1 MIELQPI
8 IEQIAKVMNITTD
21 LAKQLIENFPSLVKE
36 YQIYYSLKHI
46 IEFTDIVAIISF
58 TILFVLMAIIG
69 INNFDEREEQK
80 VKVPYLKT
88 QIAILLVAI
97 VVNIFSKI
105 GTVIFA
111 SNMHIIINQI
121 ANR

>member
-1 MIELQPI
+1 MLEFQSI
-8 IEQIAKVMNITTD
+8 IEQIAKAMNITTD

-46 IEFTDIVAIISF
+46 VGFTNIVTIISF
-58 TILFVLMAIIG
+58 TILFVLMAIIF
-69 INNFDEREEQK
+69 INNFDEYEEKK

-97 VVNIFSKI
+97 LVNIFSKI
-105 GTVIFA
+105 GMVIFA
-111 SNMHIIINQI
+111 PNMHIIINQI
-121 ANR
+121 TNR